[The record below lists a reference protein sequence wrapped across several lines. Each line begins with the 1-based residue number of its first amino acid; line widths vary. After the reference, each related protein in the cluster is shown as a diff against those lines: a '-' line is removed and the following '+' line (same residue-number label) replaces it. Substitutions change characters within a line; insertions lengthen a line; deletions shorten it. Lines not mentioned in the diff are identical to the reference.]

1 MSSRPVIG
9 VFPFLNRD
17 GTPHHMQQ
25 DYLDAVGQ
33 SGGRAEL
40 LTLSTEPADW
50 EAIFARCDGLLFTG
64 GFDLAT
70 SLYGQAPVEKAG
82 PGEPVRDPM
91 ELHMMRMAHERDFPV
106 FGICRGLQM
115 MNVALGGTLW
125 QDIPSQRS
133 GSIPHEHFDTV
144 GPAFHEVSLSPFLRE
159 VMGVARC
166 EVNSYHHQGLD
177 QLAPGVEVIA
187 TAPDGLVEGLRVPGK
202 RCFFGVQWHPE
213 VDFRSSEP
221 SRRLF
226 AYFIGKC

>member
-1 MSSRPVIG
+1 
-9 VFPFLNRD
+9 
-17 GTPHHMQQ
+17 
-25 DYLDAVGQ
+25 
-33 SGGRAEL
+33 
-40 LTLSTEPADW
+40 
-50 EAIFARCDGLLFTG
+50 
-64 GFDLAT
+64 
-70 SLYGQAPVEKAG
+70 
-82 PGEPVRDPM
+82 
-91 ELHMMRMAHERDFPV
+91 MMRMAHERDFPV

-144 GPAFHEVSLSPFLRE
+144 GPAFHEVSLMPFLRE
-159 VMGVARC
+159 VMGVDRC

-177 QLAPGVEVIA
+177 RLAPGVEVIA

-226 AYFIGKC
+226 AYFIGK